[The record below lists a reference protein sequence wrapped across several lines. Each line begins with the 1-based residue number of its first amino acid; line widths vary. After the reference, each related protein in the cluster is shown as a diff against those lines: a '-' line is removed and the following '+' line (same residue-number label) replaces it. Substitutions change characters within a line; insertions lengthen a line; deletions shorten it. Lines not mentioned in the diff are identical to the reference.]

1 MQVRAELYGVATVI
15 SRIPLVVLWSCS
27 SPCIL
32 YRHQNPPTNAEPFFW
47 PPAGQLFGQLVDL
60 LAFYTAFP
68 IDNNTAQALS
78 EQDVQQRHYDKV
90 PHHPVTRQRTLL
102 MC

>member
-1 MQVRAELYGVATVI
+1 MGYLCFVVR
-15 SRIPLVVLWSCS
+15 SRLRHAS
-27 SPCIL
+27 IL
-32 YRHQNPPTNAEPFFW
+32 QFVEARWKLTLLA
-47 PPAGQLFGQLVDL
+47 PAGQLFGQLVDL

-90 PHHPVTRQRTLL
+90 PYACISVALFMSVNQRINNILR
-102 MC
+102 